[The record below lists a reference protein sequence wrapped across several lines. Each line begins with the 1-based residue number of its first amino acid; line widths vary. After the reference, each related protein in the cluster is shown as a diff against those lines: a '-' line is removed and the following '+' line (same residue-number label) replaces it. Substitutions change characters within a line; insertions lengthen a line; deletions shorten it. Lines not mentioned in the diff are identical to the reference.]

1 MRAVVQRVHGASCV
15 VEGKTVAA
23 IGAGLVAYVGVFD
36 DDTEEDAERLA
47 KKIARLRVFC
57 DESGRLAKDC
67 TDAGGSVMVI
77 SNFVLAGRT
86 SRGYRPDC
94 THAAGY
100 DEGKRLY
107 ELVISRISESLP
119 SVHGFFGAH
128 MEICVHNDGPINVI
142 IDTRESRGK

>member
-1 MRAVVQRVHGASCV
+1 MRAVIQRVHGASCV
-15 VEGKTVAA
+15 VEGKTVAE
-23 IGAGLVAYVGVFD
+23 IGTGLVAYVGVYD
-36 DDTEEDAERLA
+36 DDTDEDAEKLA

-57 DESGRLAKDC
+57 DESGRLANDC
-67 TDAGGSVMVI
+67 ITVGGSVMVI

-107 ELVISRISESLP
+107 ELVIARVSESLP
-119 SVHGFFGAH
+119 AVHGVFGAH